1 MLIRTRLTGARYS
14 ALRCRLQSRG
24 SLRGLP
30 RSSDVICGIG
40 ATAPRVRPQPNRG
53 SSTTDRVSNSLT
65 SRTNRNRIP
74 RPKWLIFSKHR
85 ARLAQFRELRDR
97 SRGTPLSRTSK
108 PHGHAQTH
116 VSGTAFRSEVG
127 GTGSPR
133 TSDRR
138 SGATRPADRDG
149 AACGFRGQRRLW
161 GPAQPGIVSAE
172 PSLWRLDVLRA
183 G

>member
-30 RSSDVICGIG
+30 RSSDVICEIG
-40 ATAPRVRPQPNRG
+40 ATAPQVRPQPNRR

-74 RPKWLIFSKHR
+74 RPKWLTFPKRR
-85 ARLAQFRELRDR
+85 ARLVPLPRFVIDLEPRRCRELRHLM
-97 SRGTPLSRTSK
+97 GTGKPMFPGPLFGPRL
-108 PHGHAQTH
+108 
-116 VSGTAFRSEVG
+116 G

-138 SGATRPADRDG
+138 SEATRPADRDG
-149 AACGFRGQRRLW
+149 AACDFRGQRRLW
-161 GPAQPGIVSAE
+161 GPAQPGIVPPE